1 MKDNIQKISQS
12 EMNKRIKQ
20 VTMEA
25 EFRFKCLELAS
36 SFSKKTED
44 LLENATKIYNYSF
57 HLDGIKNKGEEADD
71 DKK

>member
-1 MKDNIQKISQS
+1 MSKTKSPSQT
-12 EMNKRIKQ
+12 EINKRIKA

-36 SFSKKTED
+36 PMSKKLDE

-57 HLDGIKNKGEEADD
+57 HIPADAAAKD
-71 DKK
+71 E

>member
-1 MKDNIQKISQS
+1 MSKENQMSQT

-36 SFSKKTED
+36 PMSKKVDE

-57 HLDGIKNKGEEADD
+57 HIKEEKDESD
-71 DKK
+71 SK